1 MSALQTIAR
10 LTFAVSCFCPAAQAQ
25 SAVPVDPAI
34 ARQIA
39 ATRAFDNH
47 AHPVLPPPDDATDR
61 NFDAL
66 PVDNM
71 EPQTDPVAWRLD
83 NPQLPAAWKA
93 LWGFNAVT
101 LPLDAT
107 GAKQLAAARA
117 RVKAREGVT
126 YDTWV
131 LDRSGIE
138 TQMANRVAMG
148 PGVAPPRFRWVPYAD
163 ALLFPLDNSVLAEAT
178 PDRRQFFP
186 LEDRVRALDLKDSG
200 LSTAPQTL
208 AEYLSKVVTPT
219 LERQRATGAIAQ
231 KFEIAYLRSFGFG
244 DPPRADAD
252 RIYAHWI
259 GKPRPDSADY
269 KLLQDFLF
277 RYIAAECGR
286 LGMPVHLH
294 TMSGGG
300 GYFDIAGANPLLLEP
315 LFNDPRLRKTRF
327 VLLHGGWPFVH
338 EIGAL
343 LQKPNV
349 YLDLSQQTL
358 TFPPRTL
365 ATWLREWL
373 EVFPDKVLF
382 GTDGYPYSEA
392 MGWEESTWIAAHNG
406 REALGIALTGM
417 LQDREIDRPR
427 ATKLATGVLH
437 DNALNLYPRP

>member
-1 MSALQTIAR
+1 MSALKTLAR
-10 LTFAVSCFCPAAQAQ
+10 LTLLATILPLAAMAQ
-25 SAVPVDPAI
+25 SALPVDPAL
-34 ARQIA
+34 ARRIA
-39 ATRAFDNH
+39 ATKAFDNH
-47 AHPVLPPPDDATDR
+47 AHPVLPPPNDTTDR

-71 EPQTDPVAWRLD
+71 EPQTDPVAWRAD
-83 NPQLPAAWKA
+83 NPQLPPAWKA
-93 LWGFNAVT
+93 LWGFNAAT
-101 LPLDAT
+101 LPLDAIA
-107 GAKQLAAARA
+107 AKQLAAARA
-117 RVKAREGVT
+117 RVKAREATG

-131 LDRSGIE
+131 LDQAAIE
-138 TQMANRVAMG
+138 FQLANRVAMG
-148 PGVAPPRFRWVPYAD
+148 PGVASPRFLWVPYAD

-186 LEDRVRALDLKDSG
+186 LEDRVLALDLHGSG
-200 LSTAPQTL
+200 LSTPPPTL
-208 AEYLSKVVTPT
+208 AEYLAKVVTPT
-219 LERQRATGAIAQ
+219 LERQHAAGAVAQ
-231 KFEIAYLRSFGFG
+231 KFEIAYLRPFNFS
-244 DPPRADAD
+244 DTPRAEAD
-252 RIYAHWI
+252 RIYAQGI

-300 GYFDIAGANPLLLEP
+300 SYFDIAGANPLLLEP

-373 EVFPDKVLF
+373 ELFPGKVLF
-382 GTDGYPYSEA
+382 GTDGYPYSDA
-392 MGWEESTWIAAHNG
+392 MGWEESTWIAARNG
-406 REALGIALTGM
+406 REALGLALTGM
-417 LQDREIDRPR
+417 LQDHEIDRAR
-427 ATKLATGVLH
+427 AAGIATDVLRG
-437 DNALNLYPRP
+437 NALTLYPVH